1 MVEHR
6 SVWLATT
13 DQQRYPSLQADLD
26 VDVAV
31 VGGGIVGLTTA
42 LLARREGARVAVLE
56 ARQVGSGTSGNTTGK
71 VTSQHRLL
79 YNTLIRRHGEKKA
92 RQYAE
97 ANQAAVRQVAGLADE
112 LGIDCDL
119 TWAPSYVW
127 TREPRRRA
135 AIEAEFLAARRLGLP
150 ATLTETA
157 ELPFPVEAVVG
168 FDDQLHFHAGRY
180 LAGLAAG
187 LSAAG
192 GELFENT
199 RVLDVDEH
207 EDAAVLTTS
216 GAATVR
222 AQQVVL
228 ATLLPI
234 RYAGAYFARTRPSRS
249 YGIALRLR
257 ADAPKGMGIGADS
270 PSRSTRPWLDPG
282 PGGLIVVGND
292 HQTGRQRDT
301 AAAYRDLEEWAR
313 RTFDVEAVDYRWSS
327 QDFITPDK
335 LPYVGRAPLTSRTLV
350 ATGFAKWGL
359 SAGTAA
365 AAMLTDIIAER
376 DNPWLPAF
384 DATRIGGPRTL
395 AGVVKDNL
403 EVGMDFVRGHL
414 GRVKASSVEQ
424 LAPGEGGVVEVDG
437 HTVGAYRDPAKQ
449 VHAVS
454 LVCSHLGCG
463 VSWNDAETTWDCP
476 CHGSRFDIDGSVIDG
491 PAVTPLKRVE
501 VEQD

>member
-1 MVEHR
+1 VEHR

-13 DQQRYPSLQADLD
+13 DQEPYPSLQADLD

-42 LLARREGARVAVLE
+42 LFARREGARVALLE
-56 ARQVGSGTSGNTTGK
+56 ARRVGSGTSGNTTGK
-71 VTSQHRLL
+71 VTSQHSLV
-79 YNTLIRRHGEKKA
+79 YDTLIRRHGEKKA
-92 RQYAE
+92 RRYAA
-97 ANQAAVRQVAGLADE
+97 ANQAAVQQVADLADE

-150 ATLTETA
+150 ATLTETT
-157 ELPFPVEAVVG
+157 ELPFPVEAAVG
-168 FDDQLHFHAGRY
+168 FDDQVHFHAGRY
-180 LAGLAAG
+180 LAGLAEA
-187 LSAAG
+187 LTAAG
-192 GELFENT
+192 GQLFENT
-199 RVLDVDEH
+199 RVLDVDE
-207 EDAAVLTTS
+207 DK
-216 GAATVR
+216 GAATVTTSGGTVR
-222 AQQVVL
+222 AQHVVL

-234 RYAGAYFARTRPSRS
+234 RYAGAYFARTRPTRS

-257 ADAPKGMGIGADS
+257 GDAPKGMGISVDS

-282 PGGLIVVGND
+282 PGGMVVVGND
-292 HQTGRQRDT
+292 HQTGRQQDT
-301 AAAYRDLEEWAR
+301 AAAYRDLEAWAR
-313 RTFDVEAVDYRWSS
+313 STFDVEGVDYRWSS

-335 LPYVGRAPLTSRTLV
+335 VPYVGRAPLAPRTLV

-365 AAMLTDIIAER
+365 ASMLTDVIAGR

-384 DATRIGGPRTL
+384 DATRVGGPRTL

-403 EVGMDFVRGHL
+403 EVGLDFVRGHL
-414 GRVKASSVEQ
+414 GRLKASSVEH

-437 HTVGAYRDPAKQ
+437 KTVGAYRDPASQ

-463 VSWNDAETTWDCP
+463 VTWNNAETTWDCP

-491 PAVTPLKRVE
+491 PAVTPLTRVE
-501 VEQD
+501 VDQD

>member
-13 DQQRYPSLQADLD
+13 EQPQYPSLQADLD

-42 LLARREGARVAVLE
+42 LLACRQGARVALLE
-56 ARQVGSGTSGNTTGK
+56 ARQVGHGTSGNTTGK
-71 VTSQHRLL
+71 VTSQHSLL
-79 YNTLIRRHGEKKA
+79 YNSLIRRHGEEKA

-97 ANQAAVRQVAGLADE
+97 ANQAAVHRVAELTDE

-135 AIEAEFLAARRLGLP
+135 SIEAEFLAARRLGLP
-150 ATLTETA
+150 ATLSEST
-157 ELPFPVEAVVG
+157 ELPFPVAAAVG
-168 FDDQLHFHAGRY
+168 FDDQVHFHAGRY

-187 LSAAG
+187 LTEAG
-192 GELFENT
+192 AEVFENT
-199 RVLDVDEH
+199 RVLDISERRDVVEL
-207 EDAAVLTTS
+207 ATS
-216 GAATVR
+216 GPGTVR

-234 RYAGAYFARTRPSRS
+234 RYAGAYFARTRPTRS

-257 ADAPKGMGIGADS
+257 GDAPKGMGIGIDS

-282 PGGLIVVGND
+282 NEGLIVVGND
-292 HQTGRQRDT
+292 HETGKQQDT
-301 AAAYRDLEEWAR
+301 AAAYRDLEAWAR
-313 RTFDVEAVDYRWSS
+313 DTFDVEAVDYRWSS
-327 QDFITPDK
+327 QDFTTPDK

-365 AAMLTDIIAER
+365 AAILTDILADR

-403 EVGMDFVRGHL
+403 EVGKDFVCGHV
-414 GRVKASSVEQ
+414 GRLKASSLEH
-424 LAPGEGGVVEVDG
+424 LAPGEGRVVEVG
-437 HTVGAYRDPAKQ
+437 GQHVGAYRDPARR

-454 LVCSHLGCG
+454 IVCSHLACTLT
-463 VSWNDAETTWDCP
+463 WNNAETSWDCP

-491 PAVTPLKRVE
+491 PAVTPLRQVE

>member
-1 MVEHR
+1 VEHR
-6 SVWLATT
+6 SVWLVTT
-13 DQQRYPSLQADLD
+13 DQQQYPHLQEELD
-26 VDVAV
+26 VDLVV
-31 VGGGIVGLTTA
+31 VGAGIVGLTTA
-42 LLARREGARVAVLE
+42 LLARREGLRVAVLE
-56 ARQVGSGTSGNTTGK
+56 ARQVGHGTSGKTTGK
-71 VTSQHRLL
+71 VTSQHSLI
-79 YNTLIRRHGEKKA
+79 YDTLIRRHGEKKA

-97 ANQAAVRQVAGLADE
+97 ANQAALDQVAGLVDE

-135 AIEAEFLAARRLGLP
+135 AIESEFLAARRLGLP
-150 ATLTETA
+150 ATLTDST
-157 ELPFPVEAVVG
+157 ELPFPVEAAVG
-168 FDDQLHFHAGRY
+168 FDDQIHLHPGRY
-180 LAGLAAG
+180 LTGLATG
-187 LSAAG
+187 LTDAG
-192 GELFENT
+192 GRLFEGT

-207 EDAAVLTTS
+207 ADAAEVKTS
-216 GAATVR
+216 TGATVR
-222 AQQVVL
+222 ATQVVL

-234 RYAGAYFARTRPSRS
+234 RYAGAYFARTRPTRS

-257 ADAPKGMGIGADS
+257 GEAPKGMGISIDS
-270 PSRSTRPWLDPG
+270 PSRSTRPWPDPG
-282 PGGLIVVGND
+282 AEGLIVVGND
-292 HQTGRQRDT
+292 HQTGKQDDT
-301 AAAYRDLEEWAR
+301 AWAYRDLEDWAR
-313 RTFDVEAVDYRWSS
+313 AMFDVDAVDYRWSS
-327 QDFITPDK
+327 QDFTTPDR

-365 AAMLTDIIAER
+365 AAILVDLLAER

-403 EVGMDFVRGHL
+403 EVGRDFVRGHL
-414 GRVKASSVEQ
+414 GRVKASALEH

-437 HTVGAYRDPAKQ
+437 HSVGAYRDPAQQ

-454 LVCSHLGCG
+454 LFCSHLGCS
-463 VSWNDAETTWDCP
+463 VAWNNAETSWDCP
-476 CHGSRFDIDGSVIDG
+476 CHGSRFDVDGSVIDG
-491 PAVTPLKRVE
+491 PAVTPLKQVE